1 MNPHEHGKR
10 VSGLFD
16 NIAGWYDF
24 LNHFLSVG
32 QDLYWRHRLV
42 QTVRPGITGRV
53 LDLAAG
59 TLDVS
64 REILRQ
70 HPGQTVLALDFS
82 LAMLRRGKTKI
93 TTQPAIAPAQADGR
107 HLPLPDACVDAVTIA
122 FGIRNILPRSEAYR
136 EILRV
141 LAPGGRLCILEFG
154 TGQAR
159 IWRGLYNFYLGTLLP
174 QIGRFFSRDPEA
186 YQYLADTIRAFP
198 DARVLARELLDAGFG
213 SVSYQPLSS
222 GIVYVH
228 VARKPLNP

>member
-1 MNPHEHGKR
+1 MNPSEHGKR

-16 NIAGWYDF
+16 NIATWYDF
-24 LNHFLSVG
+24 LNHTLSAG
-32 QDLYWRHRLV
+32 QDVYWRHRLV
-42 QTVRPGITGRV
+42 RRVRPGSTGLV

-64 REILRQ
+64 LEILRQ
-70 HPGQTVLALDFS
+70 HPTQRVLAMDFS
-82 LAMLRRGKTKI
+82 RAMLCRGQKKTASA
-93 TTQPAIAPAQADGR
+93 PAICPVQADGR
-107 HLPLPDACVDAVTIA
+107 FLPLPDACVDTVTIA
-122 FGIRNILPRSEAYR
+122 FGIRNILPRAEAYR

-159 IWRGLYNFYLGTLLP
+159 IWKGLYNFYLGTVLP
-174 QIGRFFSRDPEA
+174 RIGRFFSKNPEA

-198 DARVLARELLDAGFG
+198 EARALAAELKEAGFDQVG
-213 SVSYQPLSS
+213 YEPLCS

-228 VARKPLNP
+228 VAQKSA

>member
-32 QDLYWRHRLV
+32 RDLYWRHRLV

-59 TLDVS
+59 TLDVN

-70 HPGQTVLALDFS
+70 HRTDRPGPGLS

-93 TTQPAIAPAQADGR
+93 TT
-107 HLPLPDACVDAVTIA
+107 
-122 FGIRNILPRSEAYR
+122 
-136 EILRV
+136 
-141 LAPGGRLCILEFG
+141 
-154 TGQAR
+154 
-159 IWRGLYNFYLGTLLP
+159 
-174 QIGRFFSRDPEA
+174 
-186 YQYLADTIRAFP
+186 
-198 DARVLARELLDAGFG
+198 
-213 SVSYQPLSS
+213 
-222 GIVYVH
+222 
-228 VARKPLNP
+228 